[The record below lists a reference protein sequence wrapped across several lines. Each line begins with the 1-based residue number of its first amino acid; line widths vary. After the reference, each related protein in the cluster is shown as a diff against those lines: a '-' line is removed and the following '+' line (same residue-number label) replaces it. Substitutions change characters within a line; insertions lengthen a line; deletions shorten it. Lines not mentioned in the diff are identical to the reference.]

1 MKTGPQLRVFHWLQ
15 LIGSC
20 LSQPPPDFR
29 LGNLVCWP
37 QWPGSAKT
45 RQLVCLVNSSTATIP
60 MQKKILIDLAL
71 MLVGCF
77 VVRLG
82 GYWLD
87 IGIGLFLLGCVMA
100 LFRVRDIIHRTLQR
114 RGLDVSRDRVLVHLC
129 AVVMAAFGAA
139 MTLDDTDPR
148 MAGIRWPLIIGLA
161 LSVYAF
167 DALWRLLFGRR

>member
-1 MKTGPQLRVFHWLQ
+1 MH
-15 LIGSC
+15 
-20 LSQPPPDFR
+20 
-29 LGNLVCWP
+29 
-37 QWPGSAKT
+37 
-45 RQLVCLVNSSTATIP
+45 
-60 MQKKILIDLAL
+60 KKIVINLAL

-82 GYWLD
+82 GHWLD
-87 IGIGLFLLGCVMA
+87 IGIGLFLLGSVMA
-100 LFRVRDIIHRTLQR
+100 LFCVRDITHRALQR

-129 AVVMAAFGAA
+129 AVVMAALGAA

-167 DALWRLLFGRR
+167 DALWRLIFGRR